1 MNTRD
6 PARKRILIVE
16 DDELVARELSLR
28 IAAMGYTIAGTVAT
42 GRAAVE
48 AVTRQRPDLVLMD
61 ILLPGELD
69 GIEAAGIILDRH
81 HVPLL
86 YLTAYA
92 DDALFDR
99 ARITAPHA
107 YLLKPYND
115 RELQLAI
122 ELALQRHAQ
131 DLQVA
136 KETAAAAEQQDR
148 RIEELAA
155 LLTALIEGSTDCIF
169 AKDLEGRYMLC
180 NRAIE
185 DLLGKRRDE
194 MLGHRDEDL
203 FPRQMAAH
211 FRADDARFIASATT
225 GSYEEQVLGS
235 AGLRT
240 FLTTKGALMIDGE
253 VRGVFGIARDISER
267 KEVELRLQTLSA
279 RLINVQEA
287 ERRRLAH
294 DLHDDIGQNLTM
306 IKIMLQGIA
315 RLSAGDMA
323 VVRESGELADRTL
336 QRVRAL
342 SVALRPPQ
350 LDDLGLV
357 PALRAHLDS
366 TCRQAGLE
374 VSFAADELPGMLPDM
389 TAIACFRIAQE
400 ALTNVIRHAGARSI
414 KVEVRYANGVLKL
427 CLRDDGCGFD
437 VAAALTAAAR
447 GKSLGLLPMQ
457 EGGMRAGGRLEVV
470 VRATGS
476 EVCATFL
483 LSGASP

>member
-1 MNTRD
+1 MNTHD

-131 DLQVA
+131 DMQVA
-136 KETAAAAEQQDR
+136 KETATAAEQQDR

-203 FPRQMAAH
+203 FPREMAAH

-225 GSYEEQVLGS
+225 ETYEEQVLGS

-315 RLSAGDMA
+315 
-323 VVRESGELADRTL
+323 
-336 QRVRAL
+336 
-342 SVALRPPQ
+342 
-350 LDDLGLV
+350 
-357 PALRAHLDS
+357 
-366 TCRQAGLE
+366 GLE
-374 VSFAADELPGMLPDM
+374 
-389 TAIACFRIAQE
+389 CR
-400 ALTNVIRHAGARSI
+400 RH
-414 KVEVRYANGVLKL
+414 
-427 CLRDDGCGFD
+427 
-437 VAAALTAAAR
+437 
-447 GKSLGLLPMQ
+447 
-457 EGGMRAGGRLEVV
+457 GG
-470 VRATGS
+470 GS
-476 EVCATFL
+476 
-483 LSGASP
+483 